1 MATARSQALPP
12 APPPRAP
19 TEARTRGQ
27 LANQI
32 ANGLVRLWRER
43 AGVGPQRAR
52 AHVTETS
59 VTCLMEG
66 TLTAAE
72 RTLATTGRS
81 ELVRR
86 QRDVLRQVLSADASE
101 LVERVT
107 GRRVLCMLGDTS
119 VEPDHAVDVFVLG
132 GPVADGPGSAGG
144 DRDRRA
150 RAVPA
155 RPAMEVRVREDGRT
169 VRIRPVGDLDLAG
182 MSALAEP
189 IEAARATGM
198 AIVLELDG
206 LDFLDSSGLN
216 LILATW
222 EAARRDGTPFTLTPG
237 RANVQRV
244 FRVAGLDD
252 VLPFE
257 RRR

>member
-1 MATARSQALPP
+1 MAAARSRALPP
-12 APPPRAP
+12 APAGRES
-19 TEARTRGQ
+19 TEAQTRGQ
-27 LANQI
+27 VANQI

-132 GPVADGPGSAGG
+132 GPVADGPGLAGG
-144 DRDRRA
+144 DRHRRA

-155 RPAMEVRVREDGRT
+155 RPAMEVRVREDRRT

>member
-1 MATARSQALPP
+1 MAAGAEALSSAP
-12 APPPRAP
+12 AGRTS
-19 TEARTRGQ
+19 TEAPTRGQ

-59 VTCLMEG
+59 VACLMEG

-72 RTLATTGRS
+72 RTLATSGRG

-86 QRDVLRQVLSADASE
+86 QRDELRRVLRDDASE
-101 LVERVT
+101 LVEGVT
-107 GRRVLCMLGDTS
+107 GRRVLCVLGDTS

-132 GPVADGPGSAGG
+132 GPVADDPGPAAGG
-144 DRDRRA
+144 RDRQA
-150 RAVPA
+150 RAV
-155 RPAMEVRVREDGRT
+155 RPALEVRVREDGRT

-189 IEAARATGM
+189 IEAAQATGM

-216 LILATW
+216 LVLATW

-237 RANVQRV
+237 RPNVHRV
-244 FRVAGLDD
+244 FQVAGLDD

-257 RRR
+257 RGS

>member
-1 MATARSQALPP
+1 MAAARSRALPHAP
-12 APPPRAP
+12 AGRES
-19 TEARTRGQ
+19 TEAQTRGQ
-27 LANQI
+27 LANRI

-72 RTLATTGRS
+72 RTLATSGRG

-86 QRDVLRQVLSADASE
+86 QRDALREVLRADASE

-132 GPVADGPGSAGG
+132 GPVADGPGSAGDEG
-144 DRDRRA
+144 DRPRRA
-150 RAVPA
+150 APA
-155 RPAMEVRVREDGRT
+155 APSLEVRVREDGRT
-169 VRIRPVGDLDLAG
+169 VRIRPVGDLDLTG
-182 MSALAEP
+182 LSALAEP

-222 EAARRDGTPFTLTPG
+222 DAARRDGTPFTLTPG
-237 RANVQRV
+237 RANVRRV
-244 FRVAGLDD
+244 FRLAGLED

-257 RRR
+257 RGA

>member
-1 MATARSQALPP
+1 M
-12 APPPRAP
+12 
-19 TEARTRGQ
+19 
-27 LANQI
+27 ANQI

-52 AHVTETS
+52 AHVTEMS

-72 RTLATTGRS
+72 RTLVASGRT

-86 QRDVLRQVLSADASE
+86 QRDELRLILRADASE
-101 LVERVT
+101 LVERST

-132 GPVADGPGSAGG
+132 GPVADGPGSVGG
-144 DRDRRA
+144 GGEGRTRA
-150 RAVPA
+150 AAVP
-155 RPAMEVRVREDGRT
+155 PALEIRVREDGRT
-169 VRIRPVGDLDLAG
+169 VHISPVGELDLAG
-182 MSALAEP
+182 VSALAEA
-189 IEAARATGM
+189 IENARATGM
-198 AIVLELDG
+198 AIVLELDD
-206 LDFLDSSGLN
+206 LQFLDSSGLN

-222 EAARRDGTPFTLTPG
+222 EAARHDGTPFTLTPG
-237 RANVQRV
+237 PANVHRV
-244 FRVAGLDD
+244 FQVAGLDD

-257 RRR
+257 RRP

>member
-1 MATARSQALPP
+1 MAN
-12 APPPRAP
+12 
-19 TEARTRGQ
+19 E
-27 LANQI
+27 I

-52 AHVTETS
+52 AHVTEMS

-72 RTLATTGRS
+72 RTLVGSGRT

-86 QRDVLRQVLSADASE
+86 QRDELRHILRADASQ

-132 GPVADGPGSAGG
+132 GPVADGAASVGG
-144 DRDRRA
+144 ERDYQPRA
-150 RAVPA
+150 ALAPPA
-155 RPAMEVRVREDGRT
+155 LEVRVREDGGT
-169 VRIRPVGDLDLAG
+169 VRIRPVGELDLTG
-182 MSALAEP
+182 VSAVAEP
-189 IEAARATGM
+189 IDAARATGM
-198 AIVLELDG
+198 AIVLELDE
-206 LDFLDSSGLN
+206 LEFLDSSGLN

-222 EAARRDGTPFTLTPG
+222 EATRDDGTPFTLTPG
-237 RANVQRV
+237 PANVHRV
-244 FRVAGLDD
+244 FQVAGLAD

-257 RRR
+257 HGP

>member
-1 MATARSQALPP
+1 MAAAHSRALPSAP
-12 APPPRAP
+12 AGGES
-19 TEARTRGQ
+19 TEAQTRGQ

-72 RTLATTGRS
+72 RTLATTGRG

-86 QRDVLRQVLSADASE
+86 QRDVLRRVVRPDACE

-132 GPVADGPGSAGG
+132 GPVADGLGSLEDAM
-144 DRDRRA
+144 DRRR
-150 RAVPA
+150 RAAPA
-155 RPAMEVRVREDGRT
+155 RPGLEVGVREDGRT
-169 VRIRPVGDLDLAG
+169 VRIRPVGDLDLSG
-182 MSALAEP
+182 MGALAEP
-189 IEAARATGM
+189 IEAARATRM

-237 RANVQRV
+237 RPNVQRV

-257 RRR
+257 PAA